1 MSLKIIIIY
10 FFENL
15 TFFMFLSIFENSF
28 TELTYYSI
36 CSVLKTVKVTV
47 VYGWATSK
55 FINIQLGKMT
65 AKDET

>member
-65 AKDET
+65 ANDEM

>member
-1 MSLKIIIIY
+1 
-10 FFENL
+10 
-15 TFFMFLSIFENSF
+15 MFLSIFENSF